1 MELYAT
7 LFGVSIFRKT
17 KHRKICRN
25 ASMLRHT
32 SELSMESNNSCN
44 LSNIWRNSILV
55 RDLRR
60 NTMLGTNMLACPDDY
75 ALHNRLKLPNAQE
88 TTFVKLHP

>member
-1 MELYAT
+1 MLPYLVFLYLGKLST
-7 LFGVSIFRKT
+7 EKSVVMHQCCGILPSF
-17 KHRKICRN
+17 
-25 ASMLRHT
+25 
-32 SELSMESNNSCN
+32 SMESNNSYN